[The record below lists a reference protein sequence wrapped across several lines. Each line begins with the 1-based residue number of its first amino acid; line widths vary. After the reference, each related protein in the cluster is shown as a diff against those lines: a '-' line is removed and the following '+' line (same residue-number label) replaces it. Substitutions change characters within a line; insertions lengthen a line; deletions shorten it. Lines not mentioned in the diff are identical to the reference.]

1 MGDQA
6 DLWDFG
12 TIRRDLPRQGTVNRA
27 PPPMPS
33 IPSSSSSRHLPP
45 TANHPPQKTSISRGS
60 ANRFGSITSSRSS
73 ASTARGGSNPP
84 PTADQF
90 PAPPQAHSQ
99 HAPPPRS
106 PTKQHQKPQA
116 LPVEAESGT
125 NAKNGG
131 SGSTGSGFD
140 TIRFAGDIAEQ
151 QARVEKGL
159 WTDARGQEGGE
170 YDSDEDRDLEPGEE
184 VYEEGHQR
192 QHDEDLD
199 DSRAI
204 LEDVVVPVIES
215 VSTEPGRRNGT
226 TCELTHYGL
235 CTRRLLNE
243 CRTTRLDRCSLT

>member
-12 TIRRDLPRQGTVNRA
+12 TIRRDVPRQGTINRA

-33 IPSSSSSRHLPP
+33 IPSSSSSRNLPP
-45 TANHPPQKTSISRGS
+45 TGAHPPQKTSISRGS
-60 ANRFGSITSSRSS
+60 ANRFGSVASSRSS
-73 ASTARGGSNPP
+73 ASTARGSSSNTPP
-84 PTADQF
+84 APSADNF
-90 PAPPQAHSQ
+90 PAPPPHSQ
-99 HAPPPRS
+99 PPPRS

-116 LPVEAESGT
+116 LAVESHT
-125 NAKNGG
+125 NANNGG
-131 SGSTGSGFD
+131 STGSGGSGFD

-170 YDSDEDRDLEPGEE
+170 YDSDEDRDLEVGEE
-184 VYEEGHQR
+184 DGQGLAYEEGGHGHER

-215 VSTEPGRRNGT
+215 VSSHSSTMALPISYR
-226 TCELTHYGL
+226 
-235 CTRRLLNE
+235 
-243 CRTTRLDRCSLT
+243 